1 MQCLLCSSV
10 LIFYAYIMERGGW
23 ENAAV
28 LDDIYRHALSDQSKT
43 INKRANN
50 VFTSICNTK
59 YNTKKKKSS
68 KH

>member
-1 MQCLLCSSV
+1 
-10 LIFYAYIMERGGW
+10 MERGGW

-28 LDDIYRHALSDQSKT
+28 LDDIYRHALSDQFKT

-59 YNTKKKKSS
+59 CNTKKKKSS